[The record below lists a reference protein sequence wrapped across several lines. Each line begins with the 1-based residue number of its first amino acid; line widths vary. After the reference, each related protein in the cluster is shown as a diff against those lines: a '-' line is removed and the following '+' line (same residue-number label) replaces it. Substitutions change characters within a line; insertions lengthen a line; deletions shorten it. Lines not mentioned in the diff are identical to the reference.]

1 MSNKVFKILFG
12 ILVILAISLLTY
24 YHETDKTSFNNDLFF
39 WALLFGAVA
48 ALIDGSL
55 GMAYG
60 VTGTA
65 FLLGYGISPVEAVAY
80 IHIAEIFVSGS
91 SGLNHWKIGNIDT
104 KLFKKLLVPGIIGA
118 ILGALII
125 AKVKIPYLSIVI
137 SIYLLFMGIFLIAKA
152 YSKIKLQLKQKISVV
167 IPLAVTGG
175 FVDGAGGGGWGP
187 VVTTSLLGG
196 KMEPKKVIGTVN
208 ASEFF
213 INLASAVSLLFLVKV
228 TDWEALAGLIIG
240 GFLVAPYAAR
250 VTSKMSEK
258 MILTIVGCLITIL
271 SIRKIYIFFLN

>member
-1 MSNKVFKILFG
+1 MSNKVFRILFG
-12 ILVILAISLLTY
+12 LLVISAIAMLGY
-24 YHETDKTSFNNDLFF
+24 YRGTDVTPFNSDLFF
-39 WALLFGAVA
+39 WALLFGSIA

-65 FLLGYGISPVEAVAY
+65 FLLGYGISPIKAVAY

-91 SGLNHWKIGNIDT
+91 SGLNHWKIGNVDT
-104 KLFKKLLVPGIIGA
+104 KLFKKLLIPGIIGA
-118 ILGALII
+118 ILGALVIT
-125 AKVKIPYLSIVI
+125 KVKIPYLSIVI
-137 SIYLLFMGIFLIAKA
+137 SIYLLIMGIFLITKA
-152 YSKIKLQLKQKISVV
+152 YAKIKLQVKQKNSVV

-187 VVTTSLLGG
+187 VVATSLLGG
-196 KMEPKKVIGTVN
+196 KMMPRKVIGTVN

-213 INLASAVSLLFLVKV
+213 INLASATAFLFLVKV

-240 GFLVAPYAAR
+240 WFFITPYAAKA
-250 VTSKMSEK
+250 TSKMSIK
-258 MILTIVGCLITIL
+258 MILTVVGCLIIIISL
-271 SIRKIYIFFLN
+271 RKIIPLFI